1 METIKITNERLNIFV
16 VAGKQYCNT
25 TPRSKLW
32 FAVDKITKIAEKLLK
47 KVEKQREEKRR
58 EFAVKK
64 EKGIYDL
71 TATGGW
77 QFDEAGHK
85 SLVAAMEEID
95 SKEVELKVHIVADGD
110 FDESVLFFDM
120 RENFEGI
127 VIPQIDYDTFD
138 VDKYLEELNKKK
150 ELAGANHE

>member
-1 METIKITNERLNIFV
+1 MDTIKITNERLSVFV
-16 VAGKQYCNT
+16 TAGKMYCNV

-47 KVEKQREEKRR
+47 KVEKEKEEKRR
-58 EFAVKK
+58 EFAMKK

-71 TATGGW
+71 TVQGGW

-85 SLVAAMEEID
+85 ALAAAHDDINE
-95 SKEVELKVHIVADGD
+95 KEVELKVHIMPEGD
-110 FDESVLFFDM
+110 YDETILSFDLRES
-120 RENFEGI
+120 FEGI
-127 VIPQIDYDTFD
+127 VIPAIDYETFD
-138 VDKYLEELNKKK
+138 VDKYLQEETKKK